1 MYQRGRGEGSS
12 PHVGPHLESLCFSPQ
27 LFCFFE
33 AGPKAVRREKSG
45 QLEKKKKQI
54 QAQELWSTS
63 VLREGTPRG
72 NETEGWGEKE
82 HRALEGEMEFTGPSC
97 LLEPH
102 RIRVVELKP
111 HKSIQV
117 VRGHP

>member
-1 MYQRGRGEGSS
+1 MRSG
-12 PHVGPHLESLCFSPQ
+12 
-27 LFCFFE
+27 
-33 AGPKAVRREKSG
+33 KSG
-45 QLEKKKKQI
+45 QLEKKTDTGPGALVYI
-54 QAQELWSTS
+54 SAEGRDPE
-63 VLREGTPRG
+63 REA
-72 NETEGWGEKE
+72 EGWGEKE
-82 HRALEGEMEFTGPSC
+82 HRALEGKMEFTGPSC